1 MGSCLRGTR
10 FRSSSIRA
18 GYQKGFLMDE
28 STQSPVNRRR
38 STAGQDRTA
47 NSSTPG
53 VRVPASLPEETA
65 ASAESGD
72 RPGVKPATHASGEK
86 GDGAHTGIV
95 ERVRERADA
104 QLTTQKDMA
113 TDGIGTIA
121 RAIRGTTQELREQ
134 QHDTLA
140 QYVDRAAD
148 ELERLSSR
156 SEKQRCGRSVPGRAE
171 AGAPATGRVRRG
183 RVCDRIA
190 GRTIL
195 EELGASE
202 QSPGQRIIARRP
214 WGFTPRGTRN
224 AWPR

>member
-1 MGSCLRGTR
+1 
-10 FRSSSIRA
+10 
-18 GYQKGFLMDE
+18 MDE

-38 STAGQDRTA
+38 STAGQDHTA

-65 ASAESGD
+65 ATAQSGD

-86 GDGAHTGIV
+86 GDGPHFGIV

-104 QLTTQKDMA
+104 QLRTQKDKA

-156 SEKQRCGRSVPGRAE
+156 LKNKDVGNLFQDAQKLARRQPVVFV
-171 AGAPATGRVRRG
+171 GAAFAIG
-183 RVCDRIA
+183 
-190 GRTIL
+190 L
-195 EELGASE
+195 LGARFLKSSAP
-202 QSPGQRIIARRP
+202 QGSLPGTQPSREGLGVHAA
-214 WGFTPRGTRN
+214 GN
-224 AWPR
+224 S

>member
-1 MGSCLRGTR
+1 
-10 FRSSSIRA
+10 
-18 GYQKGFLMDE
+18 MDE

-65 ASAESGD
+65 AAAESGD

-86 GDGAHTGIV
+86 GDRAQIRIV

-104 QLTTQKDMA
+104 QLTTQKDKA

-156 SEKQRCGRSVPGRAE
+156 LKNKDVGDLFRDAQKLARRQPVVFV
-171 AGAPATGRVRRG
+171 GAAFAIG
-183 RVCDRIA
+183 
-190 GRTIL
+190 L
-195 EELGASE
+195 LGARFLKSSAP
-202 QSPGQRIIARRP
+202 QSSLP
-214 WGFTPRGTRN
+214 GTRSSREGLGVQAAGN
-224 AWPR
+224 P